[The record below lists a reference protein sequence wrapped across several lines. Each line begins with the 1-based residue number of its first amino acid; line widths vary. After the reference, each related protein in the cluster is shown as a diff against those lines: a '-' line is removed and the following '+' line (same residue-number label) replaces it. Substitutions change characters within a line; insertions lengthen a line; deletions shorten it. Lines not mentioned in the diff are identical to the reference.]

1 MIRLTNLADY
11 AVVLMGEMV
20 RAGGRLNAHDL
31 SGRTGVPE
39 PTVSKILGQ
48 MKRAGL
54 LASSRGIKGGFGLA
68 RPASDINVADIIEA
82 VDGPIAL
89 TACVAGADRDCTL
102 EPVCAMRIH
111 WQTIN
116 DAVRS
121 ALAGVTLEQISAA
134 GPAELSFMGPLPG
147 QEPARLRQTHAAQ
160 EEG

>member
-20 RAGGRLNAHDL
+20 RGGGRMNAHDL
-31 SGRTGVPE
+31 AGRTGVPE

-54 LASSRGIKGGFGLA
+54 LASTRGIKGGFSLA
-68 RPASDINVADIIEA
+68 RPVEEISVADIVEA

-89 TACVAGADRDCTL
+89 TNCVSTADKDCTL
-102 EPVCAMRIH
+102 EPICAMRIH

-121 ALAGVTLEQISAA
+121 ALDGVSLGAISGQGHGDKLEGTVAA
-134 GPAELSFMGPLPG
+134 E
-147 QEPARLRQTHAAQ
+147 
-160 EEG
+160 

>member
-20 RAGGRLNAHDL
+20 RAGGRMNAHDL
-31 SGRTGVPE
+31 AGRTGVPE

-48 MKRAGL
+48 MKRAEL
-54 LASSRGIKGGFGLA
+54 LVSTRGIKGGFSLS
-68 RPASDINVADIIEA
+68 RPADQITVADIIEA

-89 TACVAGADRDCTL
+89 TACVSSAERDCSL

-116 DAVRS
+116 DAVRD
-121 ALAGVTLEQISAA
+121 ALAGVSLEEISTMPA
-134 GPAELSFMGPLPG
+134 GWPDMEFTAHS
-147 QEPARLRQTHAAQ
+147 
-160 EEG
+160 